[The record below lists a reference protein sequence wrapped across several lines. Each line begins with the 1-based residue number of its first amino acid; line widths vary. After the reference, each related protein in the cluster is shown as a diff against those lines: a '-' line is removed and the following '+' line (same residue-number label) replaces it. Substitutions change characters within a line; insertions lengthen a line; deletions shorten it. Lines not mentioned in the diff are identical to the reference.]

1 MGRTEPKRRDRA
13 IVLGMGT
20 GHCGLRLLARILGSQ
35 PDALVTHE
43 QPPLLSWELR
53 TGDAGVQQRLERLL
67 ATRPRMARSM
77 ALPQPF
83 PSW

>member
-1 MGRTEPKRRDRA
+1 
-13 IVLGMGT
+13 MGT

-53 TGDAGVQQRLERLL
+53 PGDARVKQRLERLL